1 MGERVNCNDIQDY
14 IRTVQ
19 SVREQSLIEEGQRR
33 NLLGLPSPFKGKQ
46 KQEGETAM
54 KYIINLPWAWSWR
67 YMEWQA
73 CCNSTRTVYD
83 WTRNPLRVWRD
94 RRDN

>member
-46 KQEGETAM
+46 KQEGEITIAFPIANTDFETDGISHLLCQFM
-54 KYIINLPWAWSWR
+54 GGQMDIDIVRALYYLL
-67 YMEWQA
+67 Y
-73 CCNSTRTVYD
+73 
-83 WTRNPLRVWRD
+83 
-94 RRDN
+94 